1 MDRALRDGYELHR
14 AALAHGFDVTLLP
27 RQVMEVQAA
36 DGSVKTSFS
45 HGVPQQTTLAAVTY
59 AQDVRMR
66 RDMIMRAGYAIPTGA
81 TFSMGGGKRGP
92 YRYAHNTLGFPVVV
106 KPAVGD
112 NTVDVMSGITD
123 RESLQRAIEYF
134 HTPPAERPGHT
145 RAAYALTELR
155 EPGVKDGRIVVP
167 PGYRFLVEK
176 QVPGKYLRFVVLAG
190 EVINA
195 LLCPDGPW
203 KSQPE
208 DMVDVTGQV
217 HHTLNDI
224 AVGMAGAIP
233 GIALAAI
240 DIVTDDYT
248 VASDVEK
255 AQNVEYSERPWLAV
269 QHKADPLLA
278 ENLANRILEFGVG
291 RRLREPNHETTVNFT
306 VDGAVH
312 PDNLLDALRLESER
326 LGLGGR
332 AEVSDSAMGHIAGT
346 MQGHPADIAWIMESM
361 LDVGLDGQRAMLV
374 EQRHTDSPKASAFQT
389 RGGGRLDIYDENPEN
404 T

>member
-1 MDRALRDGYELHR
+1 MDRSLRDGYEVHR

-27 RQVMEVQAA
+27 RQVMEVESRE
-36 DGSVKTSFS
+36 GHVKTSFS
-45 HGVPQQTTLAAVTY
+45 HGVPQATTLAAVTY

-66 RDMIMRAGYAIPTGA
+66 RDMVLRAGYAIPTGA
-81 TFSMGGGKRGP
+81 TFSMGGSSKAS
-92 YRYAHNTLGFPVVV
+92 YRYAENTLGYPVVV

-112 NTVDVMSGITD
+112 NTVDVISGITD
-123 RESLQRAIEYF
+123 TDSLKRAIEFF
-134 HTPPAERPGHT
+134 HTPPTERPGYT

-176 QVPGKYLRFVVLAG
+176 QVPGKYLRFVVLAD
-190 EVINA
+190 EVINV

-208 DMVDVTGQV
+208 DIEDVTDQV
-217 HHTLNDI
+217 HHTLKDI

-240 DIVTDDYT
+240 DIVTEDYQNA
-248 VASDVEK
+248 VDVEE

-269 QHKADPLLA
+269 QHGADPVLA
-278 ENLANRILEFGVG
+278 ESVATQILEFGVG
-291 RRLREPNHETTVNFT
+291 HKLEQPSSAATIEFL

-312 PDNLLDALRLESER
+312 PGELLQAIRSECERLELTEQT
-326 LGLGGR
+326 
-332 AEVSDSAMGHIAGT
+332 EVSDSAMGQISGT
-346 MQGHPADIAWIMESM
+346 MRGSVADIAWIMESM
-361 LDVGLDGQRAMLV
+361 LDDGLRGQRAMLV
-374 EQRHTDSPKASAFQT
+374 EQRQ
-389 RGGGRLDIYDENPEN
+389 
-404 T
+404 

>member
-1 MDRALRDGYELHR
+1 MDRALRDGYEVHR

-27 RQVMEVQAA
+27 RQVMEVESPKDQI
-36 DGSVKTSFS
+36 KTSFN
-45 HGVPQQTTLAAVTY
+45 HGVPQESTLAAVTY

-66 RDMIMRAGYAIPTGA
+66 RDMVLRAGYAIPTGA
-81 TFSMGGGKRGP
+81 TFSMGGGKRAP
-92 YRYAHNTLGFPVVV
+92 YRYANNTLGFPVVV

-123 RESLQRAIEYF
+123 RESLQRAIGYF

-155 EPGVKDGRIVVP
+155 EPGIKDGRIVVP
-167 PGYRFLVEK
+167 PGYRFLVER
-176 QVPGKYLRFVVLAG
+176 QVPGHYLRFLVLAG
-190 EVINA
+190 EVINV

-203 KSQPE
+203 KSHPG
-208 DMVDVTGQV
+208 DMVDVTDQV
-217 HHTLNDI
+217 HQTLNDT
-224 AVGMAGAIP
+224 AVGMTGAIP

-248 VASDVEK
+248 VAVDVEK

-278 ENLANRILEFGVG
+278 ESIASRILEFGVG
-291 RRLREPNHETTVNFT
+291 RKLSQPNREATVDFT

-312 PDNLLDALRLESER
+312 PDNLLEALRLETER
-326 LGLGGR
+326 LGLVGR

-346 MQGHPADIAWIMESM
+346 MQGNPTDIAWIMESM
-361 LDVGLDGQRAMLV
+361 LDEGLQGQRAMLV
-374 EQRHTDSPKASAFQT
+374 EQRHTADLPADAFRASS
-389 RGGGRLDIYDENPEN
+389 RGTSGN
-404 T
+404 TSA

>member
-1 MDRALRDGYELHR
+1 MDRSLRDGYEVHR

-27 RQVMEVQAA
+27 RQVMEVESSKDQI
-36 DGSVKTSFS
+36 KTSFS
-45 HGVPQQTTLAAVTY
+45 HGVPQESTLAAVTY

-66 RDMIMRAGYAIPTGA
+66 RDMVLRAGYAIPTGA
-81 TFSMGGGKRGP
+81 TFSMGGSSKAS
-92 YRYAHNTLGFPVVV
+92 YRYAENTLGYPVVV

-123 RESLQRAIEYF
+123 TESLQRAIEYF
-134 HTPPAERPGHT
+134 HTPPTERPGYT

-176 QVPGKYLRFVVLAG
+176 QVPGQYLRFVVLAG
-190 EVINA
+190 EVINV

-208 DMVDVTGQV
+208 DIEDLTDQV
-217 HHTLNDI
+217 HHTLKDV

-240 DIVTDDYT
+240 DVVTENYKGAVSVD
-248 VASDVEK
+248 E

-269 QHKADPLLA
+269 QHGADPVLA
-278 ENLANRILEFGVG
+278 ESIATQILEFGVG
-291 RRLREPNHETTVNFT
+291 QKLAEPSSAAAIEFV

-312 PDNLLDALRLESER
+312 TGELLQAIRSECER
-326 LGLGGR
+326 LGLTEHT
-332 AEVSDSAMGHIAGT
+332 EVSDSAMGQITGT
-346 MQGHPADIAWIMESM
+346 VQGNVADIAWIMESM
-361 LDVGLDGQRAMLV
+361 LDEGLHGQRAMLV
-374 EQRHTDSPKASAFQT
+374 QQRHVPQSEAFH
-389 RGGGRLDIYDENPEN
+389 N
-404 T
+404 